1 MVIIQDAVSSFI
13 EKIKSATRLH
23 KLIAFAA
30 VAVVLMFV
38 SYVASGVRVTYN
50 VHVDGKT
57 VANVA
62 SHSVYEEG
70 VKAAGKLLNGD
81 KDSIGNTEL
90 KAVIT
95 VNAKSASAKEV
106 GALILKNAASVC
118 DGYKVTIGED
128 ITLFVEDKAE
138 VEAAIQNRLNAFNVE
153 GAECESKFTAQV
165 GVEQAYCSVEA
176 LSDSKLATDTI
187 STLDV
192 VTTAVKKTAYT
203 VPYETVT
210 TRTSSQLAGYI
221 KVTKSGVRGR
231 NEKVEEITYLN
242 GAVTATNKLSDVV
255 VSSPVNEVIVI
266 GTGKASYNSAYQN
279 ASTAGF
285 KWPLTVKGTITSYW
299 GDGRGHKGVDLAVPV
314 GTKVLAVKGGTVVE
328 VRHTSDYGYHV
339 TIDHG
344 NGVKTRYAH
353 NKYNTVSVGQTVSA
367 GQVIAISG
375 SSGRSSGPHLHFEV
389 IINGTRVNPA
399 PYIGL

>member
-1 MVIIQDAVSSFI
+1 MVIIQDAVISFI

-165 GVEQAYCSVEA
+165 DVEQAYCSVEA

-203 VPYETVT
+203 VPYETVS
-210 TRTSSQLAGYI
+210 TRTSSQLAGDI

-242 GAVTATNKLSDVV
+242 AAVTATNKLSDVV

-285 KWPLTVKGTITSYW
+285 
-299 GDGRGHKGVDLAVPV
+299 
-314 GTKVLAVKGGTVVE
+314 
-328 VRHTSDYGYHV
+328 
-339 TIDHG
+339 
-344 NGVKTRYAH
+344 
-353 NKYNTVSVGQTVSA
+353 
-367 GQVIAISG
+367 
-375 SSGRSSGPHLHFEV
+375 
-389 IINGTRVNPA
+389 
-399 PYIGL
+399 

>member
-1 MVIIQDAVSSFI
+1 MVIIQDAVISFI

-106 GALILKNAASVC
+106 GALIIKNAASVC

-128 ITLFVEDKAE
+128 DALTVDCNITV
-138 VEAAIQNRLNAFNVE
+138 
-153 GAECESKFTAQV
+153 
-165 GVEQAYCSVEA
+165 AYGQSVVSVA
-176 LSDSKLATDTI
+176 
-187 STLDV
+187 
-192 VTTAVKKTAYT
+192 
-203 VPYETVT
+203 
-210 TRTSSQLAGYI
+210 
-221 KVTKSGVRGR
+221 
-231 NEKVEEITYLN
+231 
-242 GAVTATNKLSDVV
+242 GAVQAAVTNALESM
-255 VSSPVNEVIVI
+255 
-266 GTGKASYNSAYQN
+266 A
-279 ASTAGF
+279 
-285 KWPLTVKGTITSYW
+285 
-299 GDGRGHKGVDLAVPV
+299 
-314 GTKVLAVKGGTVVE
+314 
-328 VRHTSDYGYHV
+328 
-339 TIDHG
+339 
-344 NGVKTRYAH
+344 GVK
-353 NKYNTVSVGQTVSA
+353 
-367 GQVIAISG
+367 IAAVNVNVCG
-375 SSGRSSGPHLHFEV
+375 
-389 IINGTRVNPA
+389 IIRQ
-399 PYIGL
+399 

>member
-1 MVIIQDAVSSFI
+1 MVIIQDAVISFI

-50 VHVDGKT
+50 VHVDGKA

-165 GVEQAYCSVEA
+165 GVEQAYFSLKA

-221 KVTKSGVRGR
+221 KVTKSGVRGK

-328 VRHTSDYGYHV
+328 ARYTSDYGYHV

-375 SSGRSSGPHLHFEV
+375 NSGRSSGPHLHFEV